1 MKFIAEFKSF
11 YKVDDIILIEYWWD
25 DMITPVKIL
34 EQTSPRTVKVSH
46 NIPESK
52 IKNAENAAVR
62 GPIKPPA
69 HTRRMATLHER

>member
-1 MKFIAEFKSF
+1 MRFIAEFKSF

-52 IKNAENAAVR
+52 IKNAPDEIIGTSDIIDFAR
-62 GPIKPPA
+62 
-69 HTRRMATLHER
+69 